1 MNNIDEEKIEV
12 MINLKNN
19 LKLTLFNKNDIT
31 LEKKIDIIRKINNL
45 INLYYK

>member
-1 MNNIDEEKIEV
+1 LNNIDEEKIEV